1 MSVYIPKIDIFYIFL
16 THLAPFLDNLTCYL
30 CIMFTFILKKI
41 NIFKKE
47 RDLDAKFWI
56 QKALISKNFKK
67 ISY

>member
-1 MSVYIPKIDIFYIFL
+1 MDIFYTFL
-16 THLAPFLDNLTCYL
+16 TYLAPFLDNLTCYI

-41 NIFKKE
+41 SNFKKYQ
-47 RDLDAKFWI
+47 DLDAKFWI

>member
-1 MSVYIPKIDIFYIFL
+1 
-16 THLAPFLDNLTCYL
+16 
-30 CIMFTFILKKI
+30 MFTFILKKI
-41 NIFKKE
+41 NFFKKE